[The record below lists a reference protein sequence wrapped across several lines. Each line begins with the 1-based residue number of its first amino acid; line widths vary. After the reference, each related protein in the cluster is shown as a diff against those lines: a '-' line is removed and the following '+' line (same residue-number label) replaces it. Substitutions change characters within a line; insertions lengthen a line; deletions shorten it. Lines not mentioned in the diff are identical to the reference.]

1 MSKETRVEISSDS
14 LSKLSRPNASADAAT
29 LIREAII
36 DGRLEPGTRLREG
49 WLAES
54 FGISRTPIRE
64 ALMMLQVEGLV
75 KTEARRGAVV
85 RSYAASELEDLF
97 QLRALLDSYCAHRA
111 AERRT
116 EADLRAMAASIERLE
131 QLSLDTHRPVD
142 IWRENIAFHLAVAT
156 AAHTARLVEFVQN
169 LMQLPGYYNGTINY
183 ADDQRIAFLN
193 GHRRIFDAIRKHD
206 SNRAEVLARAHIL
219 DAHDWTIEV
228 TQNLENL
235 GTGTAPSAPGLSND

>member
-1 MSKETRVEISSDS
+1 MDISSES
-14 LSKLSRPNASADAAT
+14 LTKLSRPNASADAAA

-97 QLRALLDSYCAHRA
+97 QLRALLDSYSAHRA

-116 EADLRAMAASIERLE
+116 EADLRSMSASISRLE
-131 QLSLDTHRPVD
+131 EMNLDTNSAVD
-142 IWRENIAFHLAVAT
+142 IWRENIAFHVAVAT

-169 LMQLPGYYNGTINY
+169 VMQLPGYYSGAIDY
-183 ADDQRIAFLN
+183 ADNQRIAFLN
-193 GHRRIFDAIRKHD
+193 GHKRIFEAIRQHD
-206 SNRAEVLARAHIL
+206 SSRAEVLARAHIL

-228 TQNLENL
+228 TGDLEHL
-235 GTGTAPSAPGLSND
+235 GSDGKPADALPGRGA